1 MPMVINGLGKSFALP
16 LLLACVII
24 SCPSYAAE
32 NTILDP
38 PNVCSDTL
46 DFSCTDDLSECDE
59 KFKPKQLILPASL
72 IAVGTL
78 GVNNGCFRK
87 LNNSVRKGMDDLRG
101 NHYFRVDNY
110 IQYLPAVAYIGLDF
124 AGVKSKHTF
133 RERLVVGATA
143 HIAMAV
149 VVNTV
154 KHMVREKRPDSNS
167 RNSFPSGHTATVFT
181 GAELVREEYGTVV
194 GITAYTVATGVAF
207 LRIYNGRHWLNDVIA
222 GAGVG
227 ILSARIGYWML
238 PVYKRWFGW
247 DDCNTKD
254 SFVLAP
260 GFNYSDRSVLV
271 HFNYTF

>member
-78 GVNNGCFRK
+78 GVYNGCFRK

-143 HIAMAV
+143 HIA
-149 VVNTV
+149 
-154 KHMVREKRPDSNS
+154 
-167 RNSFPSGHTATVFT
+167 
-181 GAELVREEYGTVV
+181 AELVREEYGTVV